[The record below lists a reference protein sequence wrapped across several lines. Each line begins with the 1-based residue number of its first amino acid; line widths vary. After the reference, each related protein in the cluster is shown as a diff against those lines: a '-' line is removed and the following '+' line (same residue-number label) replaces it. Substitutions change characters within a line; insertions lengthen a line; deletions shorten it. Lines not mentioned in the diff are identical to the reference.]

1 MLAKVTAIQ
10 FFPLLL
16 LFFLSLFYFH
26 PTAPA
31 IDIFLQIPIIPTP
44 QQKKNNSTPGW
55 EQLFIQKT
63 TYSQQSTLPTQP
75 KKTKNKQTKKPN
87 NPKQKLLSLVTSS
100 SVTSPVKESVATVAA
115 DPLTIFVLPKNT
127 ESPILQISKSFKS
140 RTVYRKE
147 LARCFEIF
155 SDRRGNETGFAFQFS
170 CSIVSDSLRLHEPQ
184 HARPPCP
191 SPTPGVYPNPCPSS
205 R

>member
-1 MLAKVTAIQ
+1 MLDMLAKVTAIQ
-10 FFPLLL
+10 FFSFAIA
-16 LFFLSLFYFH
+16 LFPFTFLFSPNSPCNRYFFTNTNYTNSSVEKEH
-26 PTAPA
+26 FHSRMGADIYLEDNIFTAEH
-31 IDIFLQIPIIPTP
+31 TP
-44 QQKKNNSTPGW
+44 HTA
-55 EQLFIQKT
+55 
-63 TYSQQSTLPTQP
+63 
-75 KKTKNKQTKKPN
+75 NKQTN

-100 SVTSPVKESVATVAA
+100 SVTSPVKKSVATVAA
-115 DPLTIFVLPKNT
+115 DPLSIFVLPKST

-147 LARCFEIF
+147 LARCFELF

-170 CSIVSDSLRLHEPQ
+170 CSIMSDSLRLHELQ